1 LLACSNGCYS
11 QDLILKAD
19 GPVPIYTTKDAALSG
34 KASSMRSKG
43 QQVPIRECIDIKHY
57 QIYKVELS
65 AGVIGYVNDGKYTI
79 DMDKAKESMVND
91 KAQNKEDIK

>member
-1 LLACSNGCYS
+1 MKSCQSYVFALIVMVSLVASLFACSNGCYS

-19 GPVPIYTTKDAALSG
+19 WPVPICTTTDAALFG
-34 KASSMRSKG
+34 KASSMLSKG

-65 AGVIGYVNDGKYTI
+65 AGVIGYVNDGK
-79 DMDKAKESMVND
+79 
-91 KAQNKEDIK
+91 